1 MHRDHVIGRD
11 DRRDGV
17 GPSRSITTLSY
28 ELKGRAATVMA
39 RDLDKCQILSASQEP
54 DPVGGDGLVADGA
67 AESVRE
73 RALWVAG
80 IHPRGV

>member
-1 MHRDHVIGRD
+1 MHRDDVVGRD
-11 DRRDGV
+11 DFGDG
-17 GPSRSITTLSY
+17 GWSGITTLSH
-28 ELKGRAATVMA
+28 ELEGRAATPMA
-39 RDLDKCQILSASQEP
+39 LDLDEGQILPAGQEP

-67 AESVRE
+67 AEPVRK